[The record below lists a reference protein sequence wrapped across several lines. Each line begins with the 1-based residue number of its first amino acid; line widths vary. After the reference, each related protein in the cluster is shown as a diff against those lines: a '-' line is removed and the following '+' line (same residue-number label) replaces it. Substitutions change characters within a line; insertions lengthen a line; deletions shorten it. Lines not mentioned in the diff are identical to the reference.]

1 MQFYFSLQII
11 LYINSIRLKN
21 KINAHFVL
29 FRNSYNTNIA
39 LFVNLFMEYLLN
51 TNKLIKEIIDALP
64 DNYLRQERDCIPTMF
79 TWTNRTRQQ
88 N

>member
-1 MQFYFSLQII
+1 MKSQ
-11 LYINSIRLKN
+11 
-21 KINAHFVL
+21 
-29 FRNSYNTNIA
+29 NTNISVIVI
-39 LFVNLFMEYLLN
+39 LFIIYIWN

-64 DNYLRQERDCIPTMF
+64 DNYLREERDCIPTMF

>member
-1 MQFYFSLQII
+1 MYII
-11 LYINSIRLKN
+11 LIFLTNN
-21 KINAHFVL
+21 FVYQFNQIKKQKSHIKTIISL
-29 FRNSYNTNIA
+29 I
-39 LFVNLFMEYLLN
+39 VNLFMEYLLN

-79 TWTNRTRQQ
+79 TRTNRTRQQ

>member
-1 MQFYFSLQII
+1 MVI
-11 LYINSIRLKN
+11 
-21 KINAHFVL
+21 
-29 FRNSYNTNIA
+29 SYNLGSHIKTNIA
-39 LFVNLFMEYLLN
+39 LIVNLFIEYLLN